1 MKLKLSE
8 FYNLYKSTRKH
19 WYIFP
24 RAQYF
29 NKDNLRE
36 LHTVLKFFKK
46 EQYVKVKDLPS
57 YQPELFSNLN
67 PDDLVLRKWNTATQK
82 RVQTQM
88 IEKGIIKPRAQK
100 RQSLADHLAN
110 IRNHINLFKKLGFAY
125 FNKQH
130 HLFISKSGEQFL
142 SAKASEWGQ
151 VLENQIVKLQFW
163 NPSLEPRF
171 LKNYKDFRIF
181 PYLFI
186 TKLILSL
193 KKKYMDINEFVLFVA
208 PLRNDTNI
216 SEAKVLIE
224 NFRRLPI
231 DVRKKV
237 IRNAR
242 IRRPP
247 IANASV
253 TLGVFGCTPTFTFKN
268 NKLTIKDSNR
278 ACILAEK
285 IYPKMKFIDY
295 VKFEDWFKYMGD
307 TTFEIPNKDIME
319 YYVDMG
325 ESNKAK
331 EVISFTDDI
340 DEQKSLKETLEKLFR
355 ERLLEEALEKNPSA
369 LEKGLQLVKNGRQFP
384 TDVSN
389 IDLLMIDQNSSYIV
403 VELKKG
409 KTEDDVV
416 GQTLRYMGWVREN
429 LSKAK
434 VVRGIIVV
442 AKGEITNKLE
452 MAIKGLQTSQEL
464 IKLKEVP
471 ITIGDIRDV
480 DSDVVANT

>member
-1 MKLKLSE
+1 
-8 FYNLYKSTRKH
+8 
-19 WYIFP
+19 
-24 RAQYF
+24 
-29 NKDNLRE
+29 
-36 LHTVLKFFKK
+36 
-46 EQYVKVKDLPS
+46 
-57 YQPELFSNLN
+57 
-67 PDDLVLRKWNTATQK
+67 
-82 RVQTQM
+82 M

-125 FNKQH
+125 FNKHH

-142 SAKASEWGQ
+142 AAKASEWGQ

-163 NPSLEPRF
+163 NPSLESRF
-171 LKNYKDFRIF
+171 LKNYQDFRIF
-181 PYLFI
+181 PYPFI

-193 KKKYMDINEFVLFVA
+193 EKKRIDLSEFILFVA
-208 PLRNDTNI
+208 PLQRDGHINEGIT
-216 SEAKVLIE
+216 LIE
-224 NFRRLPI
+224 RFRKLPEESR
-231 DVRKKV
+231 RKV
-237 IRNAR
+237 VRNAG
-242 IRRPP
+242 ISMPHM
-247 IANASV
+247 ANASV
-253 TLGVFGCTPTFTFKN
+253 TLGVFGCTPTFSFKN
-268 NKLTIKDSNR
+268 NKLTIKNNDR
-278 ACILAEK
+278 ARFLTDK
-285 IYPKMKFIDY
+285 IYPKLKFIDY

-307 TTFEIPNKDIME
+307 TTFETPNKDIME

-331 EVISFTDDI
+331 EVIGFTDDI
-340 DEQKSLKETLEKLFR
+340 DEQQSLKDTLDKLFR
-355 ERLLEEALEKNPSA
+355 ERLLEEALEKNPSV
-369 LEKGLQLVKNGRQFP
+369 LERGLRLEKNGRQFP

-389 IDLLMIDQNSSYIV
+389 IDLLMRDQNSNYTV

-442 AKGEITNKLE
+442 AKGEITNKLK
-452 MAIKGLQTSQEL
+452 MAIKGLQAPQEL

-480 DSDVVANT
+480 NSDVVSNT

>member
-8 FYNLYKSTRKH
+8 FYNLYKSTKKH

-36 LHTVLKFFKK
+36 LHTVLKFFKR

-57 YQPELFSNLN
+57 RQLELFSNLDPN
-67 PDDLVLRKWNTATQK
+67 DLVLRKWDRDTQK
-82 RVQTQM
+82 RVQGLM
-88 IEKGIIKPRAQK
+88 VKKGIIKPRAQK
-100 RQSLADHLAN
+100 RQTLADHLAN
-110 IRNHINLFKKLGFAY
+110 IRNHMNLFKKLGFAY

-142 SAKASEWGQ
+142 SAKSSGLGQ
-151 VLENQIVKLQFW
+151 ILENQIVKLQFW
-163 NPSLEPRF
+163 NPSLEQQF
-171 LKNYKDFRIF
+171 LKNYENFRIF
-181 PYLFI
+181 PYLF
-186 TKLILSL
+186 TLKLILSL
-193 KKKYMDINEFVLFVA
+193 EKKYINLNEFILFVA
-208 PLRNDTNI
+208 PLRSDTNI
-216 SEAKVLIE
+216 NDAKVFID
-224 NFRRLPI
+224 NFRKLSKETK
-231 DVRKKV
+231 RKIV
-237 IRNAR
+237 RNAT
-242 IRRPP
+242 ISMPHM
-247 IANASV
+247 ANASV
-253 TLGVFGCTPTFTFKN
+253 TLGVFGCTPSLAFKN
-268 NKLTIKDSNR
+268 NKLTIKNKER
-278 ACILAEK
+278 ARFLTDK
-285 IYPKMKFIDY
+285 IYPKMKFVDY
-295 VKFEDWFKYMGD
+295 AKFEDWFKYMGD

-331 EVISFTDDI
+331 EVVAFTDDI

-369 LEKGLQLVKNGRQFP
+369 LEKGLRLVKNGRQFP

-389 IDLLMIDQNSSYIV
+389 IDLLMMDQNSNYTV

-429 LSKAK
+429 LSTARL
-434 VVRGIIVV
+434 VRGIIVV

-452 MAIKGLQTSQEL
+452 MAIKGLQISRRL
-464 IKLKEVP
+464 IKLKEIP
-471 ITIGDIRDV
+471 ITIDDIRDV
-480 DSDVVANT
+480 YS